1 MTTEQWIAASSV
13 AAVVVGASAIVV
25 SMTHVRDQFRTLI
38 FLVYTDRYSKTMS
51 RLPFAARHP
60 GSSYRLSEIPESER
74 TEVLAAFRD
83 YFNMCAEEMW
93 LKSTG
98 RIDSGTWRVW
108 HEGMKD
114 VVRFPS
120 FTEAWQ
126 QLADEYSYFTKF
138 RKFMDSLIADVA
150 KERIAPSTAMQ
161 GSGTK
166 HRDKASET
174 PAHQDRK

>member
-13 AAVVVGASAIVV
+13 AAVIVGAAAIIV
-25 SMTHVRDQFRTLI
+25 SMTHVRDQFRTMI
-38 FLVYTDRYSKTMS
+38 FLVYTDRYSKTMN

-60 GSSYRLSEIPESER
+60 GSPYRLSELPETER
-74 TEVLAAFRD
+74 AEVLAAFRD

-98 RIDSGTWRVW
+98 RIDSGTWKVW

-120 FTEAWQ
+120 FAEAWQ
-126 QLADEYSYFTKF
+126 QLADEYGYFTKF
-138 RKFMDSLIADVA
+138 RRFMDSLVADVA
-150 KERIAPSTAMQ
+150 KERPSPPAATPV
-161 GSGTK
+161 SGTK
-166 HRDKASET
+166 HDG
-174 PAHQDRK
+174 